1 MKLKGG
7 IRSDRLVPTCRP
19 SVTTQ
24 PQTGSGGPRLSA
36 GTQFSKGRGS
46 QFSPPPC
53 RKGCRMSRP
62 GQFHEFLRVVRPG
75 GPPGGISWLWSHVHR
90 IKPAWLGGGP
100 PCDRHSTGGSRRV
113 RWLRLPLLSLATL
126 ARQDAWKRYRRRS
139 GNARLTRPR
148 EHPDEGWSGCRRPCE
163 TARCE
168 AGRCAGSVREPGSS
182 RVHSRAVMTARNPC
196 RSSLQ

>member
-7 IRSDRLVPTCRP
+7 IRSDRLVPTRRP

-36 GTQFSKGRGS
+36 GTQFSPGRGS
-46 QFSPPPC
+46 QFSHLLA
-53 RKGCRMSRP
+53 RRDAGCRVLGSSTS
-62 GQFHEFLRVVRPG
+62 FLGSSGRCDGV
-75 GPPGGISWLWSHVHR
+75 ISWLWSHVHR